1 MAERSLVLIDVDKTA
16 YNDYLIFSIINQ
28 EAEDGLIEKTS
39 LQPINEALDKYRQG
53 EIGYEEMVETVVS
66 GWANA
71 LADCYVSDV
80 LNHTTDFLNAN
91 RQNFH
96 PYVSKVI
103 QMVADTHC
111 VYFVTAEPQFV
122 ARPIAQ
128 MFGAVSVIASEFEVE
143 DGRFTGKATKIL
155 SGREHKLEAITHL
168 FEIHTK
174 SGSIAFGDSEGD
186 IEMLSAVE
194 NPICINPNE
203 GLEKVRTEEGWLS
216 SSGFQDTID
225 QVTELLKKK
234 N

>member
-1 MAERSLVLIDVDKTA
+1 MMIDVDKTA
-16 YNDYLIFSIINQ
+16 YNDYLIFSVINQ

-39 LQPINEALDKYRQG
+39 VQPINEALDKYKQG

-66 GWANA
+66 RWASA
-71 LADCYVSDV
+71 LAGRYVSDV
-80 LNHTTDFLNAN
+80 LNHTADFLIAN

-103 QMVADTHC
+103 QMVANTHC

-122 ARPIAQ
+122 AQPIAK
-128 MFGAVSVIASEFEVE
+128 MFGATSIIASEFEVE
-143 DGRFTGKATKIL
+143 DGKFTGKATKIL

-203 GLEKVRTEEGWLS
+203 GLEKVRAEEGWLS
-216 SSGFQDTID
+216 SCGSDDTIE
-225 QVTELLKKK
+225 QVADLLNK
-234 N
+234 NI